1 MPSTG
6 ITPTDE
12 CMAAYVGIKTK
23 RTCRFIE
30 MKISND
36 NTVIEVVRTG
46 DRQLGWSEFLN
57 ELPKDACR
65 YYLYDYQWV
74 NDDGI
79 TKDKLLFVNW
89 APDCCKVRE
98 KLLAAASAESLCSR
112 MEGVVNVQ
120 GDVSSMS
127 DLDIKKKVSR

>member
-89 APDCCKVRE
+89 YDLAVANPSSGNRDACLANPSQAPVTMG
-98 KLLAAASAESLCSR
+98 LW
-112 MEGVVNVQ
+112 NVFHGLSIALTQ
-120 GDVSSMS
+120 GS
-127 DLDIKKKVSR
+127 